1 MKRVGFLL
9 CVMLF
14 LTGCSMKNDDMD
26 RALEFRSKLLNA
38 SEVSFCC
45 SVVAD
50 YGNQIQMFSMDCQ
63 GDSQGNIRFAVTKPE
78 TISEITGK
86 ISSEG
91 GALTFDDKVLFFTLL
106 KDDQLSPVSTPWIF
120 LKVMQSGY
128 IHAVGTED
136 EFFRVTLEDSYADD
150 ELLVDVWFDAEDAPV
165 KGDILYDGK
174 RILSFE
180 IENFLIR

>member
-1 MKRVGFLL
+1 
-9 CVMLF
+9 
-14 LTGCSMKNDDMD
+14 MKNDDMD

-78 TISEITGK
+78 TISGITGE

-91 GALTFDDKVLFFTLL
+91 GALTFDDKVLFFT
-106 KDDQLSPVSTPWIF
+106 
-120 LKVMQSGY
+120 
-128 IHAVGTED
+128 
-136 EFFRVTLEDSYADD
+136 
-150 ELLVDVWFDAEDAPV
+150 
-165 KGDILYDGK
+165 
-174 RILSFE
+174 
-180 IENFLIR
+180 